1 MVGTRHSTGSSS
13 SVSAGREIIQK
24 VTEAISKNDHA
35 LALERLDDF
44 KVHAATTFHG
54 QDATEAVV
62 RDQLRLQREA
72 AEHGVMISAATRDED
87 GFERHAAQAKAAYDA
102 CKRMEG
108 KPIERS
114 DNESLIVGLNL
125 LRLLVQNRIA
135 EFHTELETTEGET
148 TTRPMMYVRCCFS
161 WAQPRG
167 WGQLH
172 CWCFC

>member
-13 SVSAGREIIQK
+13 SVSAGRRVIQK

-87 GFERHAAQAKAAYDA
+87 GFERPRRKPRR
-102 CKRMEG
+102 RMTRASEWRG
-108 KPIERS
+108 NRS
-114 DNESLIVGLNL
+114 NGRIT
-125 LRLLVQNRIA
+125 NR
-135 EFHTELETTEGET
+135 
-148 TTRPMMYVRCCFS
+148 
-161 WAQPRG
+161 
-167 WGQLH
+167 
-172 CWCFC
+172 